1 MLRGCNR
8 LIGAIVVGGWGF
20 ADCAV
25 GKYKWLSG

>member
-8 LIGAIVVGGWGF
+8 LIGAIVVGRVGF